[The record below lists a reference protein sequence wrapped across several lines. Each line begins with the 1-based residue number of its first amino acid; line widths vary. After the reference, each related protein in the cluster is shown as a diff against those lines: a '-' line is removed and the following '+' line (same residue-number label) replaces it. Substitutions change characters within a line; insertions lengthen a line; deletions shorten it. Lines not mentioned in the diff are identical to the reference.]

1 MSSAAV
7 RRYWTKLVEG
17 GCCICGG
24 PAEIAHCTGGSITA
38 LDLDREAWESVF
50 GDQAAWIDNMKS
62 RTGIDAW
69 AQARALQ
76 KTTPPRKE
84 YA

>member
-1 MSSAAV
+1 LMEPKAKGK
-7 RRYWTKLVEG
+7 KLARLDWIVIPL
-17 GCCICGG
+17 CPFHHRIG
-24 PAEIAHCTGGSITA
+24 PAA